1 MLLVPNDENCEL
13 NDDLKRVA
21 DHAFGAF
28 MQTIDPLLQRQFFLD
43 GFPEK
48 LCHYTDF
55 RGLQG
60 ILETGVLWA
69 TYTQTL
75 NDSSEVEYGQKVVE
89 DYVASFPDQDA
100 TRRLGV
106 AMEFSPQRTFACCFC
121 ERSKFFKH
129 VDCLRTAWGRLLP

>member
-55 RGLQG
+55 RGLKG

-69 TYTQTL
+69 TYTQTF
-75 NDSSEVEYGQKVVE
+75 NDGSEVDYGLRIVKNHVSNFSDRE
-89 DYVASFPDQDA
+89 GAG
-100 TRRLGV
+100 RL
-106 AMEFSPQRTFACCFC
+106 AAALELSTQRT
-121 ERSKFFKH
+121 
-129 VDCLRTAWGRLLP
+129 

>member
-1 MLLVPNDENCEL
+1 
-13 NDDLKRVA
+13 
-21 DHAFGAF
+21 
-28 MQTIDPLLQRQFFLD
+28 
-43 GFPEK
+43 
-48 LCHYTDF
+48 
-55 RGLQG
+55 
-60 ILETGVLWA
+60 LETGVLWA